1 MSGKQGEPLHFY
13 WGVESPTKFSKKR
26 GEKEA
31 LHDHNFQM
39 GIAGVDEAVI
49 FQGGLVIAVFI

>member
-1 MSGKQGEPLHFY
+1 MNLSIST
-13 WGVESPTKFSKKR
+13 GVLNLLPNFQRK
-26 GEKEA
+26 GVKEA

-39 GIAGVDEAVI
+39 GVAGVDEAVI